1 MSDTPF
7 GVTREGAV
15 AHVRFSRPHA
25 ANSMTPAFWEQFPL
39 AMQDLDA
46 GGEVRALVISGEGR
60 HFCSGM
66 DISAFQT
73 SQLRPDSGPAAR
85 EAFVHTVRRL
95 QAALSSVSR
104 ARFPVIAAIQ
114 GACIGGALDLVS
126 ACDLR
131 FAAADAYFRIEEI
144 NIGMMADVGS
154 LQRLP
159 YLLPD
164 AVLRQMAFC
173 GTTLRATQAEALG
186 FVNGVSAD
194 PVAAALEAAAEIGKR
209 APLAVTGSKRAI
221 DFAREHTVA
230 ESLEHVALL
239 QSAIWSTP
247 DVIGAIAARAA
258 KVEGEFVK
266 LGAVA

>member
-7 GVTREGAV
+7 VLSREGQV
-15 AHVRFSRPHA
+15 AHMRFCRPHA
-25 ANSMTPAFWEQFPL
+25 ANSMTPAFWEQFPI
-39 AMQDLDA
+39 AVRDLDA

-66 DISAFQT
+66 DISAFGG
-73 SQLRPDSGPAAR
+73 SELRPETGPAAR
-85 EAFVHTVRRL
+85 EAFVHTIRRL
-95 QAALSSVSR
+95 QDALTSVSK

-131 FAAADAYFRIEEI
+131 FAAEDAYFRIEEI

-164 AVLRQMAFC
+164 AVLRRAIRARVGRRIRLESRGGVEAQ
-173 GTTLRATQAEALG
+173 TERLRALI
-186 FVNGVSAD
+186 AD
-194 PVAAALEAAAEIGKR
+194 SDRGSI
-209 APLAVTGSKRAI
+209 AVDTDA
-221 DFAREHTVA
+221 
-230 ESLEHVALL
+230 
-239 QSAIWSTP
+239 
-247 DVIGAIAARAA
+247 
-258 KVEGEFVK
+258 
-266 LGAVA
+266 GAVPAAWQTGKGHGSLAG

>member
-1 MSDTPF
+1 MDTPF
-7 GVTREGAV
+7 AVTREGAV
-15 AHVRFSRPHA
+15 AHIRFCRPHA
-25 ANSMTPAFWEQFPL
+25 ANSMTPAFWERFPV
-39 AMQDLDA
+39 AVRELDE
-46 GGEVRALVISGEGR
+46 GGAVRALVISGEGR

-66 DISAFQT
+66 DISAFGGAE
-73 SQLRPDSGPAAR
+73 LRPDDGPAAR

-95 QAALSSVSR
+95 QDALSSVSR

-131 FAAADAYFRIEEI
+131 FVAEDAYFRIEEI

-164 AVLRQMAFC
+164 ALLRQMAFC
-173 GTTLRATQAEALG
+173 GTTLRAAQALAVG
-186 FVNGVSAD
+186 FVNEVSAD
-194 PVAAALEAAAEIGKR
+194 PVAAAMEAAGEIARR
-209 APLAVTGSKRAI
+209 APLAVAGSKRAI
-221 DFAREHTVA
+221 DYAREHTVA

-239 QSAIWSTP
+239 QAAIWSTP
-247 DVIGAIAARAA
+247 GVVGAIAARAA
-258 KVEGEFVK
+258 KVDGAFGG
-266 LGAVA
+266 LGALR